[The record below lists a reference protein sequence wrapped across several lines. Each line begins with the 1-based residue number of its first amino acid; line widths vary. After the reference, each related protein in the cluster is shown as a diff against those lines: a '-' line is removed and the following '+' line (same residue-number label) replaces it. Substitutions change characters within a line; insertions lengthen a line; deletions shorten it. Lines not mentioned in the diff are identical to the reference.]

1 MRMKTVR
8 VATEPAYDVRIGRG
22 LLSQVAASTPGAAR
36 SAILTDENVAR
47 LHRRGL
53 IGLEDVPSFS
63 IAPGEDSKRFA
74 ILERVLDF
82 MAERGLDRSACLVLF
97 GGGVVGDLGAL
108 AASLYMRGVDFVQV
122 PTTLLAQVDSS
133 VGGKTAV
140 NLRAGK
146 NLAGTFRQPSLVIAD
161 TQTLATLSEAEYRSG
176 LGEVVKSAL
185 IAGEDLLALLE
196 RERAAIMKRDADV
209 LAEVVECCVRTKA
222 AIVERDPNELGERKK
237 LNLGHTFAHAIEH
250 VAGYGR
256 VPHGVAVAVGLTLA
270 LETSRDAGV
279 LRDLELPA
287 RVERLLTS
295 LGLPSHLKQLRS
307 GGARELEPR
316 ALHAAMRVDKKSR
329 GGEPRFVLVE
339 SAGRVTVDAA
349 VELTRVERL
358 LAL

>member
-1 MRMKTVR
+1 MRTVR
-8 VATEPAYDVRIGRG
+8 IATEPEYEVGIGRG
-22 LLSQVAASTPGAAR
+22 LLAAVAASTPGAAR

-47 LHRRGL
+47 LHRKSL
-53 IGLEDVPSFS
+53 VGLEDVPAFA
-63 IAPGEDSKRFA
+63 IVPGEDSKRFA

-82 MAERGLDRSACLVLF
+82 MAERGLDRGSCLVLF
-97 GGGVVGDLGAL
+97 GGGVVGDLGGL

-146 NLAGTFRQPSLVIAD
+146 NLAGTFKQPKLVIAD
-161 TQTLATLSEAEYRSG
+161 TQTLSTLPEDEYRSG

-185 IAGEDLLALLE
+185 IAGEELLALLE
-196 RERAAIMKRDADV
+196 RERVAILKRDADV
-209 LAEVVECCVRTKA
+209 LAEVVEVCVRTKA
-222 AIVERDPNELGERKK
+222 AIVERDPTEKGERKK

-256 VPHGVAVAVGLTLA
+256 VPHGVAVSVGLMLA

-279 LRDLELPA
+279 LKDVELPG
-287 RVERLLTS
+287 RVERLITS
-295 LGLPSHLKQLRS
+295 LGLPSHLRQLRS
-307 GGARELEPR
+307 GGARELEAR
-316 ALHAAMRVDKKSR
+316 TLQAAMRIDKKSR
-329 GGEPRFVLVE
+329 GGEPRFVLIE
-339 SAGRVTVDAA
+339 SAGRIVVDAA
-349 VELTRVERL
+349 VEVARVERL